1 MVHVTPTTKSTNA
14 ILNDS
19 RGVLIKIAI
28 LSEEDDLERSTRVVS
43 QYSIRRLN
51 RSKMNISSNC
61 SARERHFE
69 SN

>member
-19 RGVLIKIAI
+19 RGILIKIAI
-28 LSEEDDLERSTRVVS
+28 LNEEGDLERSTRVVS

-51 RSKMNISSNC
+51 RSKMIFFQLLCTGAS
-61 SARERHFE
+61 F
-69 SN
+69 